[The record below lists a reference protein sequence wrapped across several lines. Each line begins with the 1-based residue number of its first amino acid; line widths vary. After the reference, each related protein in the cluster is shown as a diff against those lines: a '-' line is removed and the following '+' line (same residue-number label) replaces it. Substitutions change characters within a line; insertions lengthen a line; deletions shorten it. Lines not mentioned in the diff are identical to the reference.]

1 MPHTR
6 NRSNLLATVRS
17 GMKNTIV
24 NRSRVNLVVVAL
36 FTLLFAGCAVAPN
49 AENLS
54 VGTTARHMRT
64 GGPAI
69 GEADDL
75 QPDPSVSPKFFQWG
89 DRKNVWD

>member
-24 NRSRVNLVVVAL
+24 NRSRINLVVVAL
-36 FTLLFAGCAVAPN
+36 FTLLFAGCAVAPKG
-49 AENLS
+49 ENLS
-54 VGTTARHMRT
+54 VGTTAVHMWT

-69 GEADDL
+69 EEADDL
-75 QPDPSVSPKFFQWG
+75 QPDPSDSPEFSQWG
-89 DRKNVWD
+89 SRNHL

>member
-6 NRSNLLATVRS
+6 NSSSLLAPARS

-54 VGTTARHMRT
+54 VGITARHMRT

-69 GEADDL
+69 EEADDL
-75 QPDPSVSPKFFQWG
+75 QPDPSDSPEFTRWG
-89 DRKNVWD
+89 ADDGG